1 MNKRDAAETK
11 ARILSTAEKLFS
23 EVGFDKARVDD
34 IAKEAGV
41 NKALIYYYF
50 ESKDEILKTLFS
62 SLVEDAKRMLVETVE
77 KASDVLNEDNYKV
90 LFDIYIRFIMEK
102 RKILKVAIA
111 ESVKESSSISV
122 VMELGNLII
131 NAEIESIR
139 KACESKGL
147 NYPEDKKEMLVMEFF
162 TGLMPFIC
170 FALFEDQW
178 ESYYHISEKELCEYF
193 YEAFKKTHLAAHLPK

>member
-11 ARILSTAEKLFS
+11 ARILSAAERLFS

-50 ESKDEILKTLFS
+50 ESKDEILETLFS
-62 SLVEDAKRMLVETVE
+62 SLVEDAKRMLVESVE
-77 KASDVLNEDNYKV
+77 KTSDVLNEDNYKA
-90 LFDIYIRFIMEK
+90 LFDVYIRFIMEK

-147 NYPEDKKEMLVMEFF
+147 NYPEDKKKYL
-162 TGLMPFIC
+162 
-170 FALFEDQW
+170 
-178 ESYYHISEKELCEYF
+178 
-193 YEAFKKTHLAAHLPK
+193 